1 MSAEERRTRMGLCAL
16 TAWGSPLLGK
26 ALTEFG
32 AETLWAALLA
42 EGEET
47 VFGRRAAAVDLDVLE
62 RATTACGAR
71 FLIPGD
77 DEWPVRFRALAPV
90 QVGGMGGEPAGLW
103 ALGGSVDGLA
113 GAVAIVGARA
123 CTSYGDQA
131 AMTLA
136 ADLAEEG
143 RCVISGLAYGI
154 DAAAHRGALGV
165 GGRTIAVLA
174 GGVDDPY
181 PTANRRLAEAVARAG
196 CLLSETPPGL
206 RPTKQAF
213 LARNRLIAALSE
225 AVVVVEAAA
234 RSGAKNTAS
243 WAGELARPVLAVPGP
258 ITSSLSA
265 TPHRLVRDGEA
276 ILVTSADEIAS
287 AIAPLDPLRESEGRG
302 ERRPIDSLQPA
313 LLEVREAVAPRESV
327 TPAELARRTGQ
338 SVLDVLAHAHAL
350 VDGGW
355 LDLAEDGL
363 FSLPRRRRPK
373 EVAMPGAS

>member
-1 MSAEERRTRMGLCAL
+1 MSAGERRTRMGLCAL
-16 TAWGSPLLGK
+16 MTWASPLLGRTL
-26 ALTEFG
+26 AEFG
-32 AETLWAALLA
+32 AEALWAGLLA
-42 EGEET
+42 DGEEST
-47 VFGRRAAAVDLDVLE
+47 FGRRAAAIDLGELE
-62 RATTACGAR
+62 RATAACGAR

-77 DEWPVRFRALAPV
+77 DEWPASLGSLAPGE
-90 QVGGMGGEPAGLW
+90 VGGMGGEPAGLW
-103 ALGGSVDGLA
+103 ALGGPLEGLS
-113 GAVAIVGARA
+113 GAVAVVGARA
-123 CTSYGDQA
+123 CTRYGEQA
-131 AMTLA
+131 AATLS
-136 ADLAEEG
+136 ADLAVEG
-143 RCVISGLAYGI
+143 RCIISGLAYGI

-165 GGRTIAVLA
+165 GGHTVAVLA

-181 PTANRRLAEAVARAG
+181 PTANRRLAEAVVRAG
-196 CLLSETPPGL
+196 CVLSETPPGV

-225 AVVVVEAAA
+225 AVVVVEAAS

-276 ILVTSADEIAS
+276 VLVTSAAEVAQ
-287 AIAPLDPLRESEGRG
+287 AVAPLDPLREPEGRG

-313 LLEVREAVAPRESV
+313 LLEIREAVAPRESV

-338 SVLDVLAHAHAL
+338 SVLDVLANAHAL

-355 LDLAEDGL
+355 LDLADDGL

-373 EVAMPGAS
+373 EVTMTSAS